1 MLPPVSAPARDHA
14 ASAAPDAVA
23 GRGSPAPPAPGQ
35 GPSRSTED
43 VRQALDLVLHLAR
56 REVAIAHR
64 FTLLGWAWPL
74 TRQLVQVA
82 VLVFVFGHVLDLG
95 IENFPVFVFSG
106 LIAWTWFSSGLTA
119 AATSVLAQRHLVFR
133 ARFPTIV
140 VPLVAVTVPL
150 IDVVMAIPVLVVML
164 VIAGELR
171 AESVLLPLLYAIQ
184 LVLVCGLAWLVAAL
198 TVYLRDVPNI
208 VLVGLNALFYLTPVF
223 YSTERVPENA
233 QWLLRLNPMTTLLDA
248 DRAVL
253 LGHPFPPVG
262 TFVAVVAFSI
272 AVAVLGYAVFRR
284 LSPGFVDEL

>member
-1 MLPPVSAPARDHA
+1 MLRPVSAPARDHA
-14 ASAAPDAVA
+14 ASPVADAAAGHGATPSVTP
-23 GRGSPAPPAPGQ
+23 GRGPA
-35 GPSRSTED
+35 RSAED
-43 VRQALDLVLHLAR
+43 ARHAVDLVLHLAR

-119 AATSVLAQRHLVFR
+119 AATSVMAQRHLVFR

-140 VPLVAVTVPL
+140 VPIVAVTVPL

-171 AESVLLPLLYAIQ
+171 AEAVLLPLLYAVQ
-184 LVLVCGLAWLVAAL
+184 LLLVCGLAWLVAAL

-208 VLVGLNALFYLTPVF
+208 VLVALNALFYLTPVF
-223 YSTERVPENA
+223 YSSERVPENA

-253 LGHPFPPVG
+253 LDYPFPPVG
-262 TFVAVVAFSI
+262 TFLAVVAFSI
-272 AVAVLGYAVFRR
+272 AVACLGYAVFRR